1 MQVGGIKE
9 YLSVSTSPKVA
20 AQFVESFC
28 FEPGA
33 DASLDLVF
41 RPQVGFPGQTGHINV
56 VVEQVRYRSWSWP
69 LTAIRRLAGCSVRG
83 ELLPGRTTAQQ
94 LTHVVG
100 GALTS

>member
-9 YLSVSTSPKVA
+9 YLSVSTYPKVA

-41 RPQVGFPGQTGHINV
+41 RPQVGFRARPGTSTWWSSRCGTG
-56 VVEQVRYRSWSWP
+56 
-69 LTAIRRLAGCSVRG
+69 RG
-83 ELLPGRTTAQQ
+83 P
-94 LTHVVG
+94 
-100 GALTS
+100 

>member
-41 RPQVGFPGQTGHINV
+41 RPQVGFRATPGTSTWWSSRCGTG
-56 VVEQVRYRSWSWP
+56 
-69 LTAIRRLAGCSVRG
+69 RG
-83 ELLPGRTTAQQ
+83 P
-94 LTHVVG
+94 
-100 GALTS
+100 